1 MYNSV
6 WIWLNSEY
14 YRKGEKDLERI
25 GNTILKLKLS
35 SSELYLQ
42 QITDEFLNHILKWIS
57 SNFTRII
64 NSLKIGGT
72 G

>member
-25 GNTILKLKLS
+25 GNTLLKLKLS
-35 SSELYLQ
+35 LSE